1 MLARIRASPVRRHLA
16 ASRCHGGISGS
27 PGNAVPFAIPSAKR
41 NLSMRMQ
48 TFFDSWDCTLP
59 ALPKRSRLYALKPL
73 GIGTPF
79 VESLS
84 GYVARLADAHA
95 VSLGNFVGRELSA
108 LAANP
113 LVHSFRA
120 EIGLDPHGFHARPY
134 AINS

>member
-1 MLARIRASPVRRHLA
+1 MLARIRASPVRRHLT
-16 ASRCHGGISGS
+16 ASRCHVGISGS
-27 PGNAVPFAIPSAKR
+27 PGNAVPFAIPSAMP

-48 TFFDSWDCTLP
+48 ALFDSWDCTLP

-95 VSLGNFVGRELSA
+95 VSVGDLAGRELSA
-108 LAANP
+108 LTSRP
-113 LVHSFRA
+113 LLSFGPFMRRNRA
-120 EIGLDPHGFHARPY
+120 DSHGFHA
-134 AINS
+134 